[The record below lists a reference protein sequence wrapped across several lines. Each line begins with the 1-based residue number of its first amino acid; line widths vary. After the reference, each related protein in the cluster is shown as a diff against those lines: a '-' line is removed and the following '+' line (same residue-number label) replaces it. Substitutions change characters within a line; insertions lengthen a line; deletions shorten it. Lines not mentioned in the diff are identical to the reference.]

1 MTLTKIAAWTMFRAQ
16 MLQQIEGANA
26 INSLTKE
33 ELEQYEEF
41 AAEFEMELA
50 KVGIEAQ
57 NEAAGLHETCDYA
70 VQTLEAKKPYEWV
83 AEDYRMLVEIYE
95 GSKYEKLHL
104 AHIFRIQNNE
114 LLLDLVKPS

>member
-1 MTLTKIAAWTMFRAQ
+1 MTLTKIAAWTMFRDQ
-16 MLQQIEGANA
+16 MLGQIEGQTA
-26 INSLTKE
+26 IDALNKDDFMV
-33 ELEQYEEF
+33 YECYAE
-41 AAEFEMELA
+41 EFEMELA

>member
-26 INSLTKE
+26 IASLSKE
-33 ELEQYEEF
+33 EFEQYEEYVT
-41 AAEFEMELA
+41 EFEMELA
-50 KVGIEAQ
+50 KLGVEAQ
-57 NEAAGLHETCDYA
+57 NELAHLHETCEFA
-70 VQTLEAKKPYEWV
+70 VRTLQAKKPYEWV